1 MTGVLQ
7 ASQSHWGLLLRNEA
21 VSPFSISMSN
31 SATSLFIEQ
40 HFVTYHFSHQQLEK
54 NFFRH
59 FQSVTFS
66 CYLEVI
72 LVLAGG
78 GDRVGAN
85 ERRQTIWH
93 TFCRCRHITIAYLA
107 AKYKTSHTAIRRN
120 VDVLSASYPIVTL
133 RGHGGGIKLADW
145 YEPGKIQLTPAQM
158 NLLLRISKTLTG
170 SDSHI
175 MRSIISQFS
184 DPKKKR

>member
-1 MTGVLQ
+1 MTEVLQ
-7 ASQSHWGLLLRNEA
+7 ASQSHRGLLLRNEA

-54 NFFRH
+54 FFRH

-78 GDRVGAN
+78 ATEWVPTNGDRQYGIPFVV
-85 ERRQTIWH
+85 
-93 TFCRCRHITIAYLA
+93 A
-107 AKYKTSHTAIRRN
+107 AI
-120 VDVLSASYPIVTL
+120 
-133 RGHGGGIKLADW
+133 
-145 YEPGKIQLTPAQM
+145 
-158 NLLLRISKTLTG
+158 
-170 SDSHI
+170 
-175 MRSIISQFS
+175 
-184 DPKKKR
+184 

>member
-1 MTGVLQ
+1 MKNQPPGKK
-7 ASQSHWGLLLRNEA
+7 
-21 VSPFSISMSN
+21 
-31 SATSLFIEQ
+31 LFR
-40 HFVTYHFSHQQLEK
+40 Y
-54 NFFRH
+54 

-107 AKYKTSHTAIRRN
+107 AEYKTSHTTIRKD
-120 VDVLSASYPIVTL
+120 VDVLSLSYPIVTL
-133 RGHGGGIKLADW
+133 RGHGGGIKLSDW
-145 YEPGKIQLTPAQM
+145 YEPVNMQLTPAQM
-158 NLLLRISKTLTG
+158 DLLLRISKTLTG
-170 SDSHI
+170 SDAHI

-184 DPKKKR
+184 GPKNKR